1 MSSLSVC
8 FCHYPWTCA
17 RITDSGPP
25 SPGSPQGNPS
35 STLTSVPGA
44 GAAGSSTAYYLRKY
58 AEEHDL
64 AVNITVFEKTDR
76 IGGRTL
82 TIYPYDIQGQSEA
95 VELGASIFVKIN
107 HILYNATH
115 EFGLDTTT
123 REEDGVGGILAFWD
137 GDQIRFDIDG
147 SHSEWRTKAR
157 LVWRYGYYA
166 LKNSQALMQKSVG
179 KFLSLYDAPYFPFK
193 SLTQRTYELE
203 LLEETS
209 LTGEEFLRKNKVSE
223 CCIWIVW

>member
-1 MSSLSVC
+1 LL
-8 FCHYPWTCA
+8 P
-17 RITDSGPP
+17 RPR
-25 SPGSPQGNPS
+25 
-35 STLTSVPGA
+35 TLGTELISRTTGA

-64 AVNITVFEKTDR
+64 AINVTLFEKTDR
-76 IGGRTL
+76 VGGRTL
-82 TIYPYDIQGQSEA
+82 TIQPFDIAGLSES
-95 VELGASIFVKIN
+95 VELGASIFIELN
-107 HILYNATH
+107 AILYNATR
-115 EFGLDTTT
+115 EFGLATTT

-137 GDQIRFDIDG
+137 GDKIRFDIDG

-166 LKNSQALMQKSVG
+166 LKNSQALMHKTIA
-179 KFLSLYDAPYFPFK
+179 KFLNLYEPPYFPFK

-209 LTGEEFLRKNKVSE
+209 LTGEEFLRKNKV
-223 CCIWIVW
+223 CLACLRVIPGV